1 MVKDNSVPPQIYSFS
16 PKHLGQA
23 QLSQPTRVET
33 GGGPRAQGQSR
44 LSQEAAQLA
53 LGLWGLSKLPWNIR
67 ELPLGREG
75 PWGVSGSLW
84 GVSTR

>member
-33 GGGPRAQGQSR
+33 GGGPRAWGQRR
-44 LSQEAAQLA
+44 LSQEPAQLA
-53 LGLWGLSKLPWNIR
+53 LGLS
-67 ELPLGREG
+67 G
-75 PWGVSGSLW
+75 PQ
-84 GVSTR
+84 